1 MKLFS
6 SVEHYDSLLVSI
18 NAYILIC
25 HSLDHKSLNNF
36 INNLSFL
43 EFALFFELSFFVRL
57 KLGILF

>member
-43 EFALFFELSFFVRL
+43 EFALFFELF
-57 KLGILF
+57 LF